1 MGKYEASNPRAVSP
15 KVTAAAAAGAIVTLA
30 VWVAG
35 LLGVEI
41 PAEAQGALT
50 TLIMVGAAY
59 LIPDPAR
66 EVTYGVLP
74 PGPGQPTPDQP

>member
-1 MGKYEASNPRAVSP
+1 MSKYTATNPRAVSP
-15 KVTAAAAAGAIVTLA
+15 KVTAAAAAGSIVTLA
-30 VWVAG
+30 VWVG
-35 LLGVEI
+35 GMFGVEI

-50 TLIMVGAAY
+50 TLIMVVAAY

-74 PGPGQPTPDQP
+74 PNPDQP